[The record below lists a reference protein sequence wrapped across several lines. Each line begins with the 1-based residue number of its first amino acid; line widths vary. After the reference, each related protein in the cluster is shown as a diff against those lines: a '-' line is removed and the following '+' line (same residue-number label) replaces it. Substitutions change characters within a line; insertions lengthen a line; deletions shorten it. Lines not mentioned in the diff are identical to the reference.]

1 MPTMRLPP
9 SALRAP
15 LAARPLAPR
24 SFATSAARAAGKES
38 TLHNEGRPDEAE
50 ALKQQQ
56 LREQK
61 QGQGKWHEGLAS
73 DSESAV
79 KADRGDQKDANKS
92 IGEMQRDTAQ
102 AAQEEKKK
110 P

>member
-1 MPTMRLPP
+1 MLTR
-9 SALRAP
+9 
-15 LAARPLAPR
+15 
-24 SFATSAARAAGKES
+24 
-38 TLHNEGRPDEAE
+38 
-50 ALKQQQ
+50 
-56 LREQK
+56 REQ
-61 QGQGKWHEGLAS
+61 
-73 DSESAV
+73 V